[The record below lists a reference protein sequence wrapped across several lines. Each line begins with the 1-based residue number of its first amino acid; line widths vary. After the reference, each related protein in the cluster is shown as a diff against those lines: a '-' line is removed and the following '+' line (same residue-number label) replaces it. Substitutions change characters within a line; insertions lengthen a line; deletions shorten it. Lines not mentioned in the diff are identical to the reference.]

1 MRETKRGLSSLS
13 HRAARSLPGVQTIIP
28 RTIVNH
34 VNVTVPF
41 VNRLTNTMAMRRM
54 FDEFKHD
61 IARLLKVL
69 SSGTQLFTR
78 FEGHGNC

>member
-1 MRETKRGLSSLS
+1 M
-13 HRAARSLPGVQTIIP
+13 
-28 RTIVNH
+28 NH
-34 VNVTVPF
+34 VNVTLPS
-41 VNRLTNTMAMRRM
+41 VNRLTEATAMRRM

-61 IARLLKVL
+61 IARLLNVL